1 MSQVRTTE
9 VLSTAQ
15 EALTRALKTMDN
27 DHAYIHQGKYFT
39 AITRNTLLAAGVLK
53 VQFKTPVAATGGIIH
68 YRPALIVSSKDSLTI
83 KFYEAAEGLAGGT
96 AVTPVNRNRNSTEV
110 SGVTVK
116 TGVTTTGNGTQISE
130 AYIPGATGVG
140 GTSSGNMLSASNEW
154 VLKPNTEYLIEFTN
168 SSSAS
173 NDVLAE
179 LQWYEEEA

>member
-39 AITRNTLLAAGVLK
+39 AITKNTLQAAAVLK
-53 VQFKTPVAATGGIIH
+53 IQFKTPLVAAGYVH
-68 YRPALIVSSKDSLTI
+68 YRPALIVSSKDSLTV
-83 KFYEAAEGLAGGT
+83 KFYEAAEGLAGGV

-110 SGVTVK
+110 SGVTLKV
-116 TGVTTTGNGTQISE
+116 GVTTTGNGTQISE

-154 VLKPNTEYLIEFTN
+154 VLKPNTEYLIELTN
-168 SSSAS
+168 ASAAA